1 MRAQITEYR
10 SLLRALKLLRFCLC
24 PVVCVLSSEA
34 FSAGGYGSPVLAQT
48 CSGDC
53 DGDAVVTITE
63 LVVAARIAVGAT
75 RLEQC
80 RAADANGDG
89 AVTVEEILIAVNNAL
104 TTCTVSPRGQKVVD
118 ASEPVGV
125 IRQLPGGPI
134 VGGAP
139 RMPAQYRVTL
149 PNEVRLETVV
159 SHLEVPWSLAFS
171 PDGRLFL
178 SERPGRI
185 RVVRGG
191 VLDPQPWATLPV
203 RAVGEGGLMGLVLSP
218 TFDREPWVYVCYT
231 YADQGQAENRIS
243 RLREVD
249 GRGVGEQIL
258 LDRFP
263 GEVIH
268 DGCRLKFG
276 PDGKLY
282 ATTGDAAQRSRAQ
295 DLTSL
300 SGKILR
306 LNPDGSVPADN
317 PFGPTSPIY
326 TYGHRNPQGLAFDP
340 RSGALF
346 ATEHGPS
353 GEVGIGAYD
362 EVNVIVAGSNYGWP
376 VVIGAPGL
384 APYRDPLLAY
394 PDAAVPPAGA
404 TFYLSQRIPQWT
416 GNFFFAS
423 LGARHLQR
431 VVFNG
436 GGDVVAIER
445 LFDGVF
451 GRLRDVIEGPDGALY
466 VTTSNRDG
474 RGSPVPDD
482 DRVLRIVPA
491 S

>member
-1 MRAQITEYR
+1 MTDRGCSHATVMFRFQSIIGGLLLMCVLGLGSGGVPAMAQI
-10 SLLRALKLLRFCLC
+10 
-24 PVVCVLSSEA
+24 
-34 FSAGGYGSPVLAQT
+34 

-53 DGDAVVTITE
+53 DGDGVVKVAE
-63 LVVAARIAVGAT
+63 LVRAVGIALGRT
-75 RLEQC
+75 PLDQC
-80 RAADANGDG
+80 LAADANGDDVVRIDELLV
-89 AVTVEEILIAVNNAL
+89 AVKNAL
-104 TTCTVSPRGQKVVD
+104 ATCITPPRGEKVVE

-125 IRQLPGGPI
+125 IRQLPGGPT

-139 RMPAQYRVTL
+139 RMPAQYRVTS
-149 PNEVRLETVV
+149 PMEVRVETVV
-159 SHLEVPWSLAFS
+159 SDLQVPWSLAFA

-185 RVVRGG
+185 RTVRAGI
-191 VLDPQPWATLPV
+191 LDPEPWATLSV
-203 RAVGEGGLMGLVLSP
+203 RAVGEGGLMGLALSP
-218 TFDREPWVYVCYT
+218 TFDEEPWVYVCYT
-231 YADQGQAENRIS
+231 YTDRGQAQNRIS

-249 GRGVGEQIL
+249 GRGADEQVIL
-258 LDRFP
+258 DGFP
-263 GEVIH
+263 GAAIH
-268 DGCRLKFG
+268 NGCRLKFG

-282 ATTGDAAQRSRAQ
+282 ATIGDAAQRSRAQ

-306 LNPDGSVPADN
+306 LDPDGSVPADN
-317 PFGPTSPIY
+317 PFGATSPIY

-340 RSGALF
+340 RSGALV

-362 EVNVIVAGSNYGWP
+362 EVNVVVAGSNYGWP

-384 APYRDPLLAY
+384 APYADPLLAY

-404 TFYLSQRIPQWT
+404 TFYLAQQIPQWT
-416 GNFFFAS
+416 GNLFFAS

-436 GGDVVAIER
+436 RGDVVAIER

-466 VTTSNRDG
+466 IATSNRDG
-474 RGSPVPDD
+474 RGNPAADD
-482 DRVLRIVPA
+482 DRILRIVPA
-491 S
+491 P